1 MMKEKKFVYIRL
13 IIALIFLI
21 SLIIISIIR
30 DNYLITT
37 RDIGYFGSFMIA
49 IYAFIYGV
57 ENILLKQFNLGIFLM
72 VFSIMIFIL
81 NIYMIRVVI

>member
-49 IYAFIYGV
+49 IYAFVYGV
-57 ENILLKQFNLGIFLM
+57 ENILLKPFNLGIFLM
-72 VFSIMIFIL
+72 AFSIMIFIL